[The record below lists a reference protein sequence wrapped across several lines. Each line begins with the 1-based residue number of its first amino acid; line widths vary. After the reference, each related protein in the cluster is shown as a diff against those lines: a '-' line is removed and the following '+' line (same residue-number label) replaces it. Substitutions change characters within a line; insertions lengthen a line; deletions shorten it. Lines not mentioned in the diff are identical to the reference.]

1 MSWRY
6 FVAWASLPDHK
17 EISLFPYD
25 LKPKAIRPAC
35 VTTMTEVL
43 HIDRSFF
50 DVTHAEQVLVND
62 AAAGPM
68 KNARRLGVIP
78 QQVSLVGR

>member
-1 MSWRY
+1 MTSIEP
-6 FVAWASLPDHK
+6 APHK
-17 EISLFPYD
+17 ENKAVRLR
-25 LKPKAIRPAC
+25 PKTQSPPARLRHI
-35 VTTMTEVL
+35 L

-68 KNARRLGVIP
+68 KDARRLGAIP
-78 QQVSLVGR
+78 QQVPLVGR

>member
-1 MSWRY
+1 MRLL
-6 FVAWASLPDHK
+6 A
-17 EISLFPYD
+17 YD
-25 LKPKAIRPAC
+25 LKPKAILPAC

-43 HIDRSFF
+43 HIGGFFF

-68 KNARRLGVIP
+68 KDALGLGVIP
-78 QQVSLVGR
+78 QQVSLVSR